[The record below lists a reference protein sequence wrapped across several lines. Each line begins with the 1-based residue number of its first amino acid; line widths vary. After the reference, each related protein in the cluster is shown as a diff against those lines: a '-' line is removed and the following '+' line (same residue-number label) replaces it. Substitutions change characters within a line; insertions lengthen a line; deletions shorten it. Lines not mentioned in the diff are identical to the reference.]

1 MANAMGRE
9 LSLLFVSGGALKA
22 LQRSTRQLKRL
33 MLIQENTPDDLVL
46 RELGERLA
54 RTRLERNLSQAGLAK
69 EAGVSKRT
77 VERVEAGEAVKSNNL
92 IRVLRGLGQLE
103 VLDRLV
109 PEPLPSPVE
118 RLRLQGRRRKRA
130 GSPRTARDPN
140 LATPWRWGDEPDD
153 EPSR

>member
-1 MANAMGRE
+1 
-9 LSLLFVSGGALKA
+9 
-22 LQRSTRQLKRL
+22 
-33 MLIQENTPDDLVL
+33 MLIQDNTPDDLVL
-46 RELGERLA
+46 SELGERLA

-77 VERVEAGEAVKSNNL
+77 IERVEAGEAVKSNSL

-103 VLDRLV
+103 VLDRLI

-118 RLRLQGRRRKRA
+118 RLRLQGRRRQRA
-130 GSPRTARDPN
+130 GSPRAKRD
-140 LATPWRWGDEPDD
+140 ATPAKPWRWGDEPGD